1 MKSRV
6 VVVLSVCVVGFFIVL
21 TTGTVNRAGQP
32 VDNSSHAL
40 PASLAQYYP
49 PNTPA
54 PAYLLAMH
62 DLARPFSGVICDVQ
76 EGDLENARQNF
87 SAFRDV
93 YAEVAGMIPEW
104 SSAYPTEPLATLET
118 ALTGGDPAAVMPAV
132 AAMGAVCHNCHVR
145 TMAQTQQRYRWDRF
159 GDIALTDPLSG
170 RDVGFAE
177 LMLMMEV
184 SFQGI
189 ANDLA
194 QDQLENARAQFDGF
208 AARFAEVAEACAF
221 CHETKRTYF
230 VSEDITGKIA
240 TLRGE
245 LEKPEIDGNVVEGLM
260 QSIGQESCAKCHLVH
275 IPAAYG
281 QQMAEVH

>member
-6 VVVLSVCVVGFFIVL
+6 AVISSVCLAAAFALLISGSE
-21 TTGTVNRAGQP
+21 NRAGQP
-32 VDNSSHAL
+32 ADNSSLAL
-40 PASLAQYYP
+40 PASLTQYYP

-76 EGDLENARQNF
+76 ENDLENARQNF
-87 SAFRDV
+87 RAFREI
-93 YAEVAGMIPEW
+93 YADVAGMIPEW
-104 SSAYPTEPLATLET
+104 SSAYPTEPLAVLES
-118 ALTGGDPAAVMPAV
+118 ALAGGDPAAIMPAV
-132 AAMGAVCHNCHVR
+132 AAVGAVCHNCHVQ
-145 TMAQTQQRYRWDRF
+145 TMAPTQQRYRWDRF

-170 RDVGFAE
+170 KDVSFPE

-189 ANDLA
+189 ANNLA
-194 QDQLENARAQFDGF
+194 QEQPERARAQFTGF
-208 AARFAEVAEACAF
+208 EARFAEVAEACTF

-230 VSEDITGKIA
+230 VSEDITGTIA
-240 TLRGE
+240 NLRSE
-245 LEKPEIDGNVVEGLM
+245 LEKSEIDGNVVEGLM

-281 QQMAEVH
+281 QQMAETH